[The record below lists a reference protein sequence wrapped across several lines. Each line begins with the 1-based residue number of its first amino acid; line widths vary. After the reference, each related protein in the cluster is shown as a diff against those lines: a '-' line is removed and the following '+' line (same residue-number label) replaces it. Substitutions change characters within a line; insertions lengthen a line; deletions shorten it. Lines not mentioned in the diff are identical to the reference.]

1 LPRATAR
8 SYAAAMKHHTRPL
21 LALVLLA
28 LALPFATQAAERP
41 RVALVMKSL
50 ANEFFQTMQDGA
62 RAHQKAHAAEYDL
75 LVNGIKDEIDT
86 AGQIR
91 LVEQMLAQR
100 VDALVIA
107 PADSSALVPVLQQAI
122 ARGVLVVNIDNRLD
136 AAALA
141 GKKINVPFVGPDN
154 RAGAKLAGAH
164 LAKQLKPGAKVG
176 IIEGVTTTVNAQQRT
191 LGFKDAMAAA
201 GITVASVQSGEWE
214 LQKANTIAASM
225 LREHPDLAALLCGN
239 DTMALGAV
247 AAVRARGKAGQVKV
261 VGYDNIAA
269 VKPLLADGRMAA
281 TVDQFASKQAVFGIE
296 VALKALKAKT
306 PQAALPPVTSTEVAL
321 VTR

>member
-1 LPRATAR
+1 
-8 SYAAAMKHHTRPL
+8 MKHSMRPL
-21 LALVLLA
+21 VAALLLA
-28 LALPFATQAAERP
+28 FLPFAGTQAAEKP

-50 ANEFFQTMQDGA
+50 ANEFFQTMQEGA
-62 RAHQKAHAAEYDL
+62 KAHQKAHAGEYDL

-100 VDALVIA
+100 VNALVIA
-107 PADSSALVPVLQQAI
+107 PADSSALVPVLQTAI
-122 ARGVLVVNIDNRLD
+122 ARGIVVINIDNKLD

-154 RAGAKLAGAH
+154 RAGAKLAGAQ
-164 LAKQLKPGAKVG
+164 LARQLKAGSKVG
-176 IIEGVTTTVNAQQRT
+176 IIEGVPTTVNAQQRT
-191 LGFKDAMAAA
+191 QGFKDAMAAA
-201 GITVASVQSGEWE
+201 GMTVVSVQSGEWE
-214 LQKANTIAASM
+214 LQKANTVAASM

-247 AAVRARGKAGQVKV
+247 AAVRARGKTGQVKI

-269 VKPLLADGRMAA
+269 VKPLLADGRMTA
-281 TVDQFASKQAVFGIE
+281 TVDQFASRQAVFGIE
-296 VALKALKAKT
+296 VALKALASRT
-306 PQAALPPVTSTEVAL
+306 PQSALPPSTSTEVAL

>member
-1 LPRATAR
+1 
-8 SYAAAMKHHTRPL
+8 MKNIRRCL
-21 LALVLLA
+21 LAIALLSLVGPLA
-28 LALPFATQAAERP
+28 GAQTTKKP

-100 VDALVIA
+100 VDALIIA
-107 PADSSALVPVLQQAI
+107 PADSSALVPVLQAAI
-122 ARGVLVVNIDNRLD
+122 ARGVVVINIDNRLD
-136 AAALA
+136 PAALA

-154 RAGAKLAGAH
+154 RAGARLAGAY
-164 LAKQLKPGAKVG
+164 LAKQLKAGTKVG
-176 IIEGVTTTVNAQQRT
+176 IIEGVSTTVNAQQRT
-191 LGFKDAMAAA
+191 LGYKDAMGAA
-201 GITVASVQSGEWE
+201 GISVASVQSGEWE
-214 LQKANTIAASM
+214 LQKANTVAASM
-225 LREHPDLAALLCGN
+225 LREHPDLAAILCGN

-247 AAVRARGKAGQVKV
+247 AAVRARGGASQVKV

-269 VKPLLADGRMAA
+269 VRPLLTDGRMSA
-281 TVDQFASKQAVFGIE
+281 TVDQFASRQAVFGIE
-296 VALKALKAKT
+296 VALKALAAHT
-306 PQAALPPVTSTEVAL
+306 PQAALSQLTATEVAL

>member
-1 LPRATAR
+1 
-8 SYAAAMKHHTRPL
+8 MKHRKHL
-21 LALVLLA
+21 LSVLA
-28 LALPFATQAAERP
+28 IAVLALPLLTAQAAERP

-75 LVNGIKDEIDT
+75 LVSGIKDEIDT

-91 LVEQMLAQR
+91 LVEQMLAQH

-107 PADSSALVPVLQQAI
+107 PSDSAALVPVLQGAI
-122 ARGVLVVNIDNRLD
+122 ARGVIVVNIDNRLD
-136 AAALA
+136 PAALA

-154 RAGAKLAGAH
+154 RAGAKLAGAY

-176 IIEGVTTTVNAQQRT
+176 IIEGVPTTVNAQQRT
-191 LGFKDAMAAA
+191 LGFRDAMAAA
-201 GITVASVQSGEWE
+201 GVTVASVQSGEWE
-214 LQKANTIAASM
+214 LQKANTVAASM
-225 LREHPDLAALLCGN
+225 LREHPDIAALLCGN

-247 AAVRARGKAGQVKV
+247 AAVRAAGKAAQVKV
-261 VGYDNIAA
+261 VGYDNIGA
-269 VKPLLADGRMAA
+269 VKPMLADGRMTA

-296 VALKALKAKT
+296 VALKALAAHT
-306 PQAALPPVTSTEVAL
+306 PQASLPPVTSTEVAL
-321 VTR
+321 VTH

>member
-1 LPRATAR
+1 MNKRTPFAF
-8 SYAAAMKHHTRPL
+8 AA
-21 LALVLLA
+21 LLA
-28 LALPFATQAAERP
+28 LALPFAAGAAEKP

-50 ANEFFQTMQDGA
+50 ANEFFQTMQEGA
-62 RAHQKAHAAEYDL
+62 KAHQKAHAGEYDL

-91 LVEQMLAQR
+91 LVEQMIAQR
-100 VDALVIA
+100 VNALVIA
-107 PADSSALVPVLQQAI
+107 PADSSALVPVLQTAI
-122 ARGVLVVNIDNRLD
+122 ARGIVVVNIDNRLD
-136 AAALA
+136 PAALA

-164 LAKQLKPGAKVG
+164 LAKQLKAGAKVG
-176 IIEGVTTTVNAQQRT
+176 IIEGVSTTLNAQQRT
-191 LGFKDAMAAA
+191 QGFKDAMSAA
-201 GITVASVQSGEWE
+201 GITVVSVQSGEWE

-247 AAVRARGKAGQVKV
+247 AAVKARNKTGQVKV
-261 VGYDNIAA
+261 VGYDSIAA
-269 VKPLLADGRMAA
+269 VKLLLADGRMTA
-281 TVDQFASKQAVFGIE
+281 TVDQFASKQAAFGIE
-296 VALKALKAKT
+296 VALKALATKT
-306 PQAALPPVTSTEVAL
+306 PQASLPAVTATEVAL